1 MEALSTNE
9 IADTFEFAKTLNI
22 SHADL
27 DKNLKSLNADDYA
40 VLQVIERKII
50 ELSEEGK

>member
-9 IADTFEFAKTLNI
+9 IADTFEFAKNLSI

-27 DKNLKSLNADDYA
+27 DKNLKSLNADDYV
-40 VLQVIERKII
+40 VLQVIERKITKF
-50 ELSEEGK
+50 SF